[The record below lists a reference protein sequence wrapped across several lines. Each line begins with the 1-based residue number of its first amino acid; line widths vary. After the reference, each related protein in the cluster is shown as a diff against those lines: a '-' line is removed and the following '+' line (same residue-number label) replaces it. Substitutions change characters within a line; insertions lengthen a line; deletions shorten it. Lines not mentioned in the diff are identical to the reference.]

1 VVPPDRADAD
11 APRKPYEPGSVAD
24 SEVVVYRL
32 TGAFFF
38 GTASMVSA
46 VLDRIGDRHK
56 AFVLDFAAVP
66 FVDSTAA
73 NVIAALARST
83 ARDKV
88 RLFLTG
94 TSPAVRRTL
103 TAARVTPPLGLYR
116 DTIDE
121 ALREARSAV

>member
-1 VVPPDRADAD
+1 MVF
-11 APRKPYEPGSVAD
+11 D
-24 SEVVVYRL
+24 SEVIVYRL
-32 TGAFFF
+32 SGAFFF

-73 NVIAALARST
+73 NVIASLARST

-94 TSPAVRRTL
+94 TSPAVRRAL
-103 TAARVTPPLGLYR
+103 TAAGVTPPLGLYR

-121 ALREARSAV
+121 ALREERSTV

>member
-1 VVPPDRADAD
+1 MDQADTAKPRTPYDAAAVV
-11 APRKPYEPGSVAD
+11 D
-24 SEVVVYRL
+24 SDVVVYRL

-38 GTASMVSA
+38 GTASMVST

-73 NVIAALARST
+73 NVIASLARVS

-94 TSPAVRRTL
+94 TSPAVRRAL
-103 TAARVTPPLGLYR
+103 IAAGVTPPLGLYR

-121 ALREARSAV
+121 ALREARSTV